1 MSNKILVYI
10 QHNNEKIDP
19 VSIEL
24 IGEAQRMSAEKDYEI
39 YGVSFGSE
47 EIGFLDEL
55 KKYSIKKVL
64 HITNEKC
71 YTNIESVVNGIVR
84 VIKDIQ
90 PDIVL
95 IGATK
100 EGRAIAPCVAV
111 KMKTGLTAD
120 CIELQLSGNGELL
133 QIRPAFDDKV
143 LAHIVT
149 HTRPQMATVRPGV
162 MNPPEAGK
170 FDVEIVKKELPEELI
185 NHKCEVCE
193 VIPEQ
198 HSSNVDI
205 RKEKKLVVMGAGI
218 KNLEDVTAIENW
230 AKSIGA
236 EFGCSRKLVERGWFT
251 VERQVGLSGN
261 SVHAE
266 CMITLGVSGSIQ
278 FQAGI
283 KNVKKIIAV
292 NNDAEAPILKIADFP
307 VQMDVEDFLEKIR

>member
-10 QHNNEKIDP
+10 QHHNDKIDP

-39 YGVSFGSE
+39 YGVSVGSE
-47 EIGFLDEL
+47 GIDFLYELNKYSL
-55 KKYSIKKVL
+55 KKVI
-64 HITNEKC
+64 HISTQNC
-71 YTNIESVVNGIVR
+71 YTNIESIVNGIVR
-84 VIKDIQ
+84 VIKSIQ

-120 CIELQLSGNGELL
+120 CIELQLIGEGELL

-162 MNPPEAGK
+162 MNPPEEGR
-170 FDVEIVKKELPEELI
+170 FDVEIVKEEMPEDHL
-185 NHKCEVCE
+185 NYKCKVCE
-193 VIPEQ
+193 IIPEQ
-198 HSSNVDI
+198 HSSTVDI

-218 KNLEDVTAIENW
+218 KNLEDASVIQNW

-261 SVHAE
+261 SVHAD

-283 KNVKKIIAV
+283 KNVKKIISV
-292 NNDAEAPILKIADFP
+292 NKDAEAPILKIADFP
-307 VQMDVEDFLEKIR
+307 IQMDIEEFLEKIR